1 LWSRLCFF
9 FLDSEFA
16 VCTFLRGFHRWGFCK
31 VYTHGRNIR
40 FPHSIAK
47 MHLDLQ
53 HLCRQRIVRTP
64 LPPTLPKETAL
75 RKNIKISMGKLPSR
89 RFPHSI
95 AKMHLDLLYLCP
107 GCQKPRCLRP
117 AHLRV
122 PPLPGVHRCLGGIR
136 TTWYLNQWPIRSP
149 SKYWNRQKET
159 ALRMNI
165 GIFMGKL
172 PSITGGFILC
182 FSRRKITSNFDSTS
196 CQIGLHTTPAS
207 AEFLGVSANS
217 ACHRPRSGDGGH
229 SNGRDKQDPKTRYVT
244 GYISSFAKR
253 LHLYAERTAPE
264 SGTC

>member
-1 LWSRLCFF
+1 VTAGIIYTSTTSFLAHVSWAPGKKTLSKIGLRSSGRVWNFEQLLGGGFCGRGFAFF

-31 VYTHGRNIR
+31 VYTHGRN
-40 FPHSIAK
+40 
-47 MHLDLQ
+47 
-53 HLCRQRIVRTP
+53 
-64 LPPTLPKETAL
+64 
-75 RKNIKISMGKLPSR
+75 
-89 RFPHSI
+89 
-95 AKMHLDLLYLCP
+95 
-107 GCQKPRCLRP
+107 
-117 AHLRV
+117 
-122 PPLPGVHRCLGGIR
+122 
-136 TTWYLNQWPIRSP
+136 
-149 SKYWNRQKET
+149 
-159 ALRMNI
+159 
-165 GIFMGKL
+165 
-172 PSITGGFILC
+172 ITGGFILC

-253 LHLYAERTAPE
+253 VHLYAERTAPE